1 MPKPVVIHVSLNKT
15 HVNHYVPSP
24 LMTANFLKANWNQF
38 LPKGSY
44 RLRVT
49 VWTLTGG
56 NPMKLKTNDSVT
68 RHGWLEIH
76 VSLFER
82 VQF

>member
-1 MPKPVVIHVSLNKT
+1 MPKTVVIHVLLNKT
-15 HVNHYVPSP
+15 HVNHYVLLP
-24 LMTANFLKANWNQF
+24 LMTANWNQF

-56 NPMKLKTNDSVT
+56 NPIS
-68 RHGWLEIH
+68 
-76 VSLFER
+76 
-82 VQF
+82 